1 MAVPRAEMRKRFT
14 KEKVPL
20 RQWLLGYG
28 GFDFPFLIAVTVL
41 LCIGL
46 VMMFSASYV
55 FAARHF
61 GDPYHF
67 IRQQAMWAVVGFALM
82 LVVSKVNPDILR
94 RFGFPI
100 IVLVVAVVLLVIALV
115 TGTGGFRRWITIP
128 GVIQFQPSEVAKVA
142 IIWFFAYAM
151 EKFQKPGYA
160 PVRQTSLVPGK
171 RFHNWLGRWWP
182 SFMYFIVL
190 AMVAGLVFA
199 GDHVSG
205 AIIITGIGF
214 MMIFI
219 GEQRIPLL
227 AYAIP
232 AVGAVGAVAAVFNN
246 PNILPDHAAARII
259 SFLDP
264 ASDPTGG
271 NWQIRQSLY
280 AVGSGG
286 WFGQGWGRS
295 IQKHLYLPE
304 PQNDFVFAIV
314 AEELG
319 FIGAILIVAL
329 FVFLV
334 WRGFVIAL
342 RTKDRFYSLF
352 VLGIVL
358 QVGLQTA
365 LNIAVVTG
373 MVPNTGIPLPFFSY
387 GGTALVVLMAQMGVV
402 LAISRTS
409 GEQKMREIF
418 FSGRKRQNKQM
429 QSV

>member
-1 MAVPRAEMRKRFT
+1 MAIPREQMRKKFT

-20 RQWLLGYG
+20 RQRLLGYG

-41 LCIGL
+41 LCVGL

-67 IRQQAMWAVVGFALM
+67 IRQQAMWAAVGFALM
-82 LVVSKVNPDILR
+82 LVISKINPNILR
-94 RFGFPI
+94 RFGFPVMI
-100 IVLVVAVVLLVIALV
+100 LGLAVVLLVIALA

-160 PVRQTSLVPGK
+160 PVRQTSLVPGQGG
-171 RFHNWLGRWWP
+171 RFRNWLGRWWQ

-190 AMVAGLVFA
+190 ALVAGLVFA

-205 AIIITGIGF
+205 AIIIAGIGF

-227 AYAIP
+227 AYGIP
-232 AVGAVGAVAAVFNN
+232 AAGAIGLGALVLNN
-246 PNILPDHAAARII
+246 PNILPEHAAARII
-259 SFLDP
+259 SFMNPD
-264 ASDPTGG
+264 SDPTGG

-319 FIGAILIVAL
+319 FIGAIVIVAL

-402 LAISRTS
+402 LAISRQAT
-409 GEQKMREIF
+409 EQKVREMF
-418 FSGRKRQNKQM
+418 FSPRKKKQT
-429 QSV
+429 